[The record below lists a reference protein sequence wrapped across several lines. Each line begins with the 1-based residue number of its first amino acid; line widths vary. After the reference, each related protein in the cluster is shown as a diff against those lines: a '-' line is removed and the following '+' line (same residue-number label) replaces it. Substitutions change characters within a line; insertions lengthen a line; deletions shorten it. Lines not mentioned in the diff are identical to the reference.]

1 MIDIR
6 KFVDMKQLQQLQDT
20 FSDATGLAAITVG
33 ADGKYLTEGS
43 NFTDFCMRYT
53 RQSEE
58 GARRCEKCDNEC
70 TGTYFCHAGLMD
82 FSNDIIVNG
91 EKIGAVIGGQ
101 VLPKEPD
108 EEQFRQIARELNIDE
123 DTYIKALKKVPVR
136 DEKNIRA
143 SAALLGT
150 IINMLV
156 NLRYLQHVNGDRIEV
171 FNSEL
176 SGITRNVNKAKSLMG
191 ELHNTATMEHILSL
205 NANIEAAKAGKA
217 GVGFAVVAREIG
229 ELSKQSGS
237 VYDEIERLV
246 SEIQD
251 SVDKIDH
258 AGALEE

>member
-6 KFVDMKQLQQLQDT
+6 KFVDMKQFQELQDI
-20 FSDATGLAAITVG
+20 FSDATGLAAIAVG
-33 ADGKYLTEGS
+33 IDGKYLTEGS

-53 RQSEE
+53 RNSVE

-91 EKIGAVIGGQ
+91 EKVGAVIGGQ
-101 VLPKEPD
+101 VLPAPPD
-108 EEQFRQIARELNIDE
+108 EEKFRQIARELDLDE
-123 DTYIKALKKVPVR
+123 DAYIKALRKVPIR

-143 SAALLGT
+143 SAELLGR
-150 IINMLV
+150 IINLLV
-156 NLRYLQHVNGDRIEV
+156 NLKYLQHVNGDRIEV
-171 FNSEL
+171 FNNEL
-176 SGITRNVNKAKSLMG
+176 SGITKNVNQAKSLMG

-251 SVDKIDH
+251 SVDKIEH
-258 AGALEE
+258 AGDLED